1 MRHLRRVFSY
11 FTKDWPLT
19 TAIFLLVLVG
29 IGASLLKPW
38 PLKVII
44 DDALVKR
51 PPNAASLVGWMA
63 AAVFGLHLLSAL
75 IGSVQNYLLIAVG
88 LRGAA
93 RVRHDLFRR
102 LQRLPMRFHT
112 RGTLGDVI
120 YRVTGDTFA
129 FQTYFHHGMVT
140 AMVSLL
146 TLASMTVVMLQ
157 MNVALTLA
165 ALLVMPA
172 LVAVMRI
179 FSERMTQRSLRTHE
193 AESALTSQVHQV
205 MSALPLV
212 RAYVREDE
220 EERKFSTRSNATV
233 TVRLA
238 QHRVEILYWLGIA
251 VVIGAGTAA
260 ITWLGGLRVLDGQLS
275 VGVLIV
281 FLAYL
286 GMLYEPL
293 SQLSTVG
300 GTLQEAAAGVQ
311 RVLEVL
317 DEPEDIQ
324 DAPDAKAIGRA
335 RGEVEFRGIHF
346 AYEPGKEVLRD
357 INLRVA
363 PGRRLAVIGPSGVG
377 KTTLLNL
384 LLRFYDPASGAVLLD
399 GYDVRKVTGRSL
411 RENISLVLQ
420 DAIIMPATAAENIA
434 YGRPGA
440 TREQI
445 IAAAQAANAH
455 AFISKLER
463 GYDTFIGEGGARLS
477 GGERQR
483 IAIARAF
490 LKDAPVLAMDEPT
503 SALDAESEA
512 AIVDALARLMK
523 DRAVVII
530 AHRLTTVRDSHQ
542 IAVLS
547 HGAVAELGSHEE
559 LMARGGYYARLVERQ
574 RK

>member
-1 MRHLRRVFSY
+1 MKHLRRVFSY
-11 FTKDWPLT
+11 FVKDWPLT
-19 TAIFLLVLVG
+19 AAIFMLVLVG

-44 DDALVKR
+44 DEALMTR
-51 PPNAASLVGWMA
+51 PPNATQLVGLMA
-63 AAVFGLHLLSAL
+63 AAIFGLHLLSAL

-129 FQTYFHHGMVT
+129 FQTYFHHGVVT
-140 AMVSLL
+140 ATVSLL
-146 TLASMTVVMLQ
+146 TLASMTMVMLQ

-251 VVIGAGTAA
+251 IVIGAGTAA

-275 VGVLIV
+275 LGVLTV

-335 RGEVEFRGIHF
+335 PGEVEFRGVSF
-346 AYEPGKEVLRD
+346 SYEPGKEVLRD

-363 PGRRLAVIGPSGVG
+363 PGQRLAVIGPSGVG

-384 LLRFYDPASGAVLLD
+384 LLRFYDPASGSVLLD
-399 GYDVRKVTGRSL
+399 GQDVRKVTGRSL

-455 AFISKLER
+455 GFISKLEH